1 MKTSYTFLPVFTLA
15 KRELVRFYRQRSRI
29 IGSLLT
35 PILFWLFLGGG
46 LSAAFPASS
55 LPSGTSFLQL
65 YFPANLVMT
74 ILFVS
79 IFSNMSL
86 IEDRHEGFLQG
97 VLVAPISRLGLVLG
111 KVLGGALI
119 ALFQGILFALLAPF
133 AGIHLDLFSWMQL
146 IFVLFLLSLMLTAV
160 GFAFAWKV
168 DSTQG
173 FHSVMNVVL
182 FPMWI
187 LSGTFFPLERA
198 PAVLKPLMYANPLTY
213 GYSLIKLVMFHETN
227 VNFTPLTA
235 LILTVVFTVLF
246 TLSGIYLTTKNR
258 EVLA

>member
-1 MKTSYTFLPVFTLA
+1 MKTNFTLLPMVTLA
-15 KRELVRFYRQRSRI
+15 KREVVRFYRQRSRI

-46 LSAAFPASS
+46 LSAAFPGSN
-55 LPSGTSFLQL
+55 LPNGASFLQL

-97 VLVAPISRLGLVLG
+97 VLVSPISKLGLVGG

-119 ALFQGILFALLAPF
+119 ALFQGVLFALLSPF
-133 AGIHLDLFSWMQL
+133 AGIHMDLSAWMLL
-146 IFVLFLLSLMLTAV
+146 IPVLLLLSLMLTAI

-173 FHSVMNVVL
+173 FHSIMNTVL
-182 FPMWI
+182 FPIWI
-187 LSGTFFPLERA
+187 LSGAFFPLERA
-198 PAVLKPLMYANPLTY
+198 PMVLKPLMYLNPLTY
-213 GYSLIKLVMFHETN
+213 GYSLIKLVMLREES
-227 VNFTPLTA
+227 VSYSIETA
-235 LILTVVFTVLF
+235 LVTTVSFTVLF
-246 TLSGIYLTTKNR
+246 IFAGIFLTSKNR
-258 EVLA
+258 EALV

>member
-1 MKTSYTFLPVFTLA
+1 MKQSFTLLPLLSIA
-15 KRELVRFYRQRSRI
+15 KRELIRFYRQRSRI

-35 PILFWLFLGGG
+35 PILFWLLLGGG
-46 LSAAFPASS
+46 LSAAFPTSN
-55 LPSGTSFLQL
+55 LPGGGTFIQY
-65 YFPANLVMT
+65 YFPANLVLT

-97 VLVAPISRLGLVLG
+97 VLVAPISGVGMVGG

-119 ALFQGILFALLAPF
+119 ALFQGILFMFLFPL
-133 AGIHLDLFSWMQL
+133 AGISMDLSSILSL
-146 IFVLFLLSLMLTAV
+146 IGVLFLLSLMLTAL

-173 FHSVMNVVL
+173 FHSVMNTVL
-182 FPMWI
+182 LPMWI
-187 LSGTFFPLERA
+187 LSGTFFPIERA
-198 PAVLKPLMYANPLTY
+198 PQVLKPLMYLNPLTY
-213 GYSLIKLVMFHETN
+213 GYVLVKSAMLGETSPT
-227 VNFTPLTA
+227 FSHPLA
-235 LILTVVFTVLF
+235 LLLTVVYTIIFILV
-246 TLSGIYLTTKNR
+246 GILLTRKNR